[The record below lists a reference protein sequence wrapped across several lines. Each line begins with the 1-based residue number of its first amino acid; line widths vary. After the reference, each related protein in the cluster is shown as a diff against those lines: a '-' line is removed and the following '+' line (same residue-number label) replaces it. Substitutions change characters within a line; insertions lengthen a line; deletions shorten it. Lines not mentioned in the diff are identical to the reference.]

1 MSIKRFFSRF
11 FSARSDQ
18 QSQKKEER
26 RYDNVQITNAVDGTI
41 IKGHDAV
48 KAHFEREKKMIEEH
62 GSSIIFQLYRINLQ
76 AETIDELQSEKIA
89 EIKVDS
95 GFISGD
101 DTVAMVKEKLRTL
114 LMKKDWANEETQF
127 KLAMDA
133 ADRITLSFSGRPM
146 QDKAAFYADNFVM
159 LPAWVQVLLH
169 RCEFE
174 EFVELITK
182 LRSNSQERPTR

>member
-11 FSARSDQ
+11 FSARPDQ
-18 QSQKKEER
+18 QSPKKEER

-48 KAHFEREKKMIEEH
+48 KAHFEREKKMYEEH
-62 GSSIIFQLYRINLQ
+62 GPSIIFQLYRINLQ

-95 GFISGD
+95 GFVSGD

-114 LMKKDWANEETQF
+114 LMKKDWGNEEAQF
-127 KLAMDA
+127 KLDMDA
-133 ADRITLSFSGRPM
+133 ADRITLSFSGHPM
-146 QDKAAFYADNFVM
+146 RDKTAFYADNFVM

-174 EFVELITK
+174 EFVKLITK
-182 LRSNSQERPTR
+182 LRNNQELPS